1 MDRQYQIIQ
10 HTNFSSG
17 TDGQDLEEIVRI
29 YNLNRE
35 EKTILSQKDR
45 GRGLMFV
52 GAGHSLINVKAEE
65 WEREYL
71 LGGGK

>member
-1 MDRQYQIIQ
+1 
-10 HTNFSSG
+10 
-17 TDGQDLEEIVRI
+17 
-29 YNLNRE
+29 LNRE